1 MQPRR
6 ASRKNGDWSNLRTL
20 RLPLLFALTLG
31 GCGERGVPVS
41 AGAPKSASLPSAT
54 ASAPVVT
61 PAVKAPATS
70 ANAALPFAPP
80 AILVAAAE
88 PQAEPTIVLAAGG
101 DVNFGR
107 ECGQAILKDVG
118 YAPFAGLTEAW
129 TSADVRFVNLESQLS
144 DQRGLTQSPS
154 HRLIFTGP
162 PGGADVLASAKV
174 SLVSTANNHA
184 WDFGK
189 SALFETIAN
198 LERAQVPFAGT
209 GRDAER
215 AYKPAVLRVKDR
227 SIALFAVTHVWNQP
241 PFDAHEGKDFVA
253 WANVDKLRAGIE
265 QARRDNDFVLVSYHG
280 GEEYVDA
287 PVERTRRFA
296 KAVMALGVDAFIG
309 HHPHVPQG
317 IGWSEGRPV
326 VYSLGN
332 LVFAGH
338 DDRPWTKQS
347 FFARIT
353 LRKGERPQLAACP
366 YALDG
371 HRPRSLDKQ
380 REALAIERF
389 RLHLLGTS
397 MSVGGSDVTQ
407 LDEQGCLRV
416 TEKPAAPKPAGAKHA
431 AQKLAAQPSLSSSN

>member
-1 MQPRR
+1 M
-6 ASRKNGDWSNLRTL
+6 
-20 RLPLLFALTLG
+20 
-31 GCGERGVPVS
+31 
-41 AGAPKSASLPSAT
+41 
-54 ASAPVVT
+54 
-61 PAVKAPATS
+61 
-70 ANAALPFAPP
+70 PP
-80 AILVAAAE
+80 AE
-88 PQAEPTIVLAAGG
+88 PEPSIVLAAGG

-118 YAPFAGLTEAW
+118 YAPFAGLSEAW
-129 TSADVRFVNLESQLS
+129 TSADARFVNLESQLS

-184 WDFGK
+184 WDFGR

-198 LERAQVPFAGT
+198 LERAAVPFAGT
-209 GRDAER
+209 GRDVEQ
-215 AYKPAVLRVKDR
+215 AYKPVVLRVKDR
-227 SIALFAVTHVWNQP
+227 TLALFAVTHVWNQP
-241 PFDAHEGKDFVA
+241 PFDAHEGKGFVA
-253 WANVDKLRAGIE
+253 WASLDKLKANLE
-265 QARRDNDFVLVSYHG
+265 QARREYDFVLVSYHG
-280 GEEYVDA
+280 GEEYVHA

-317 IGWSEGRPV
+317 VGWAEGRPI

-353 LRKGERPQLAACP
+353 LRKGEAPQVSACP

-371 HRPRSLDKQ
+371 HRPRSLDRG

-389 RLHLLGTS
+389 RRHLLGLST
-397 MSVGGSDVTQ
+397 SVGGSNVEKPDP
-407 LDEQGCLRV
+407 QGCLRV
-416 TEKPAAPKPAGAKHA
+416 TEKPVATKPQGEKPA
-431 AQKLAAQPSLSSSN
+431 AQEVAAQPSLSSTN